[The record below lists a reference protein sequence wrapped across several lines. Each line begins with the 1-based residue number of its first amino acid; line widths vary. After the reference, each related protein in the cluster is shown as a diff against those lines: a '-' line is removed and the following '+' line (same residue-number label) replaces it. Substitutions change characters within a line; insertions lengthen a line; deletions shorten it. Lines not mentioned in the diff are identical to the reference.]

1 MVVHSALPAALTAS
15 VDAELRD
22 GGVEHVAH
30 GGACPL
36 RAAEAAAADARSLAL
51 IGPYRS
57 FDVAEAV
64 EVTAPVGLPLLAPVA
79 TAAAVTRDDEPGCD
93 DPARH
98 AGTILRLVARDTE
111 VAARIAADVRDA
123 ARRALVIAAEHEYG
137 RQLDGQLRLAGL
149 PRVEDPGEAE
159 VVVLCALAGDAEV
172 GRALALAPKP
182 IVAFDGVQ
190 GADLDGART
199 VSLALPVAP
208 IEGLAQAELMAGV
221 GHARRA
227 AQLVLAAL
235 RGGARDRASLLRAL
249 RGLGPFDD
257 HGDPVGPPVWL
268 WRANPGWVL
277 EPLRP
282 LATYS

>member
-30 GGACPL
+30 GGARPL
-36 RAAEAAAADARSLAL
+36 RAAEAAAADARPLAL

-111 VAARIAADVRDA
+111 VAARIAADVRGA
-123 ARRALVIAAEHEYG
+123 ARPALVIAAEHEYG

-149 PRVEDPGEAE
+149 PRAQRADDADLIV
-159 VVVLCALAGDAEV
+159 LAGLVGQPEITAAAET
-172 GRALALAPKP
+172 APLAV
-182 IVAFDGVQ
+182 IAFDGVQ
-190 GADLDGART
+190 GATLGHRE
-199 VSLALPVAP
+199 VRLALPYAP
-208 IEGLAQAELMAGV
+208 VDGVPTNELLAGVQQARHAAELV
-221 GHARRA
+221 I
-227 AQLVLAAL
+227 
-235 RGGARDRASLLRAL
+235 RAL
-249 RGLGPFDD
+249 AEGATDRQTMLATIRRLGGFDT
-257 HGDPVGPPVWL
+257 HGDPPEPPVWL
-268 WRANPGWVL
+268 WRADRAWNL
-277 EPLRP
+277 QADRP
-282 LATYS
+282 I